1 MTTQDAHTHFF
12 SRPFFEALAEQSPQ
26 PGGVDE
32 KLDAVAAKTGLEIP
46 DADVEAHTRRWLAE
60 MDRHEVAR
68 MVSFASLPQEAQ
80 AVAAGARASGGRLLP
95 YTLVNPAMDE
105 APAFV
110 EKCLGELG
118 FRGLLLFPAMH
129 HVEPGNPRCD
139 AIYEL
144 AAQHD
149 APVIVHTGILQVKL
163 RDLLGLPRP
172 FDLRFAHPLSL
183 VPAANRHPTV
193 RFVLPHFGG
202 GFFQEAL
209 MTAVQC
215 ENVLFDTS
223 SSNAWMATD
232 PSGLTLERVFAASL
246 DVLGAQRI
254 LFGTDSCTF
263 PRGWR
268 ADVRDAQVAA
278 MEAAGARPADV
289 EAITGGNLAALLP
302 ERVAG

>member
-1 MTTQDAHTHFF
+1 MTIQDAHTHFF
-12 SRPFFEALAEQSPQ
+12 SRPFFEALAGQSPL
-26 PGGVDE
+26 PGSVDE
-32 KLDAVAAKTGLEIP
+32 RLDAVASKAGLSLP
-46 DADVEAHTRRWLAE
+46 DADVEAHTARWLAE
-60 MDRHEVAR
+60 MDRHDVTR
-68 MVSFASLPQEAQ
+68 MVSFASLPQEAD

-95 YTLVNPAMDE
+95 YTLVNPAME
-105 APAFV
+105 QAPAFTA
-110 EKCLGELG
+110 KCLGELG

-129 HVEPGNPRCD
+129 HVAADDPRCN

-144 AAQHD
+144 AAQHE

-172 FDLRFAHPLSL
+172 FDLSFAHPLSL
-183 VPAANRHPTV
+183 VPAANRHPKV

-232 PSGLTLERVFAASL
+232 PSGLTLERVFAAAL
-246 DVLGAQRI
+246 NVAGAQRI

-263 PRGWR
+263 PRGYR
-268 ADVRDAQVAA
+268 ADVRDAQLAA
-278 MEAAGARPADV
+278 MEAAGADSTTV
-289 EAITGGNLAALLP
+289 DAIMGGNLAALLP
-302 ERVAG
+302 ERSNH